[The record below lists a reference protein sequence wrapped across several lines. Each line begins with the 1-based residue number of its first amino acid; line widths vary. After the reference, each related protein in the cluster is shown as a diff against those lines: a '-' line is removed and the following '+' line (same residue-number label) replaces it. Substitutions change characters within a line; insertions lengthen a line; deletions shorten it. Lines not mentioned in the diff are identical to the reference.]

1 MSLTPRSSRYSGS
14 ASPATSVIAIT
25 TDQSLGHCYSALV
38 LPDASDFG
46 PQQWWAAT
54 DPRSGRFE
62 TTSRRSG
69 LELLAARFE
78 TLTTR
83 GRGYV
88 HVSGADDYPVV
99 ALGFRGDVAVI
110 QAFASGESVSVLSGD
125 GSVASGTV
133 EVLVMDDLCFFSARN
148 ACTLQRGWSVIEL
161 FWSGVALANL
171 GEWTEL

>member
-1 MSLTPRSSRYSGS
+1 MSLTPRSSKSSGS
-14 ASPATSVIAIT
+14 VSLASGVIAIT
-25 TDQSLGHCYSALV
+25 TDRSLAHCYSALV

-54 DPRSGRFE
+54 DPESGRFE
-62 TTSRRSG
+62 ITPRRSG

-83 GRGYV
+83 GQGYV

-110 QAFASGESVSVLSGD
+110 QAFTSGESVSVLNGD
-125 GSVASGTV
+125 GPVASGTV
-133 EVLVMDDLCFFSARN
+133 EVLVMDDLCVFSAHN

-161 FWSGVALANL
+161 FWSGVAIADL